1 MFSSINIFFK
11 KHFSLVLIILLTI
24 FAFSKILMFGHIS
37 WDDPEMI
44 FKNNYV
50 KNGELI
56 ELFSHH
62 FVGNY
67 IPITMIF
74 HSISWFFF
82 ETNDFGH
89 HLLNI
94 TFHLFNGYLVYQI
107 GKILFKKDFVA
118 TIGMAIFLLHPLQI
132 ESVAWISELK
142 NCLSTSFYLIATL
155 FYLKYLFTFKMK
167 DYLAVIVFFIA
178 SCLSKPSAIIFPLIL
193 LIIDVFIK
201 NKIEYKQILNKIPLF
216 FISIVFGI
224 INLKTQSA
232 DLFINHAHEFPFYQ
246 RIAFAGFALFKYL
259 VLFLFPYNQSVIYPY
274 PNYHLSIFLIGYFII
289 ATIVFLL
296 IYFIKNKKY
305 NWLFMILFSLFN
317 FILVLQIL
325 PFGEVLFADRYM
337 YVPIIGLAWLVAHLI
352 LKLNIKPVYFTVTIS
367 IMLSLL
373 TFSRANAWKNGIT
386 LYEDILK
393 KYPDNFVA
401 LNSVGVECMY
411 LNQDKKALDY
421 LTRATRVAPK
431 NYKGFYN
438 RALLYLKNQQ
448 PKLAIVSLNQSLTL
462 FPYAKAYA
470 ARASAYYQISDY
482 SKAINDGDFALKI
495 EKNNIKALFVLGNC
509 YSDLNNLDQALGF
522 YNRCITLN
530 KDDPDFYFKRAIVF
544 GKKQNFKACLN
555 DLIVCTNLNSQYYEA
570 FYWIGVAKI
579 NLKQNPCDDFKK
591 AAQHNYGPAVK
602 AYNSYC
608 I

>member
-1 MFSSINIFFK
+1 
-11 KHFSLVLIILLTI
+11 
-24 FAFSKILMFGHIS
+24 
-37 WDDPEMI
+37 MI

-82 ETNDFGH
+82 EANDFGH

-118 TIGMAIFLLHPLQI
+118 TIGVAIFLLHPLQI
-132 ESVAWISELK
+132 ETVAWISELK

-193 LIIDVFIK
+193 LIIDVLIK
-201 NKIEYKQILNKIPLF
+201 NKIEYNQVLNKMPLF

-259 VLFLFPYNQSVIYPY
+259 VLFLFPFNQSVIYPY

-289 ATIVFLL
+289 AIIIFLL

-305 NWLFMILFSLFN
+305 NWLFMIFFSL
-317 FILVLQIL
+317 LSKLL
-325 PFGEVLFADRYM
+325 PEQGGFRDIYNKYISKKSFYDA
-337 YVPIIGLAWLVAHLI
+337 
-352 LKLNIKPVYFTVTIS
+352 LK
-367 IMLSLL
+367 
-373 TFSRANAWKNGIT
+373 SRET
-386 LYEDILK
+386 LK
-393 KYPDNFVA
+393 KWVYDLEKIMDKQQRVKCKPLSKIEEIIEQYRAGCGGKTPDNQPTCRSKS
-401 LNSVGVECMY
+401 NT
-411 LNQDKKALDY
+411 KK
-421 LTRATRVAPK
+421 
-431 NYKGFYN
+431 
-438 RALLYLKNQQ
+438 
-448 PKLAIVSLNQSLTL
+448 
-462 FPYAKAYA
+462 
-470 ARASAYYQISDY
+470 
-482 SKAINDGDFALKI
+482 
-495 EKNNIKALFVLGNC
+495 
-509 YSDLNNLDQALGF
+509 
-522 YNRCITLN
+522 
-530 KDDPDFYFKRAIVF
+530 
-544 GKKQNFKACLN
+544 
-555 DLIVCTNLNSQYYEA
+555 
-570 FYWIGVAKI
+570 
-579 NLKQNPCDDFKK
+579 
-591 AAQHNYGPAVK
+591 
-602 AYNSYC
+602 
-608 I
+608 